1 METTG
6 DWRQAE
12 QVVICVSLVVI
23 EHDHLVLEHLLQ
35 VFLRVKVKPVLEAEP
50 AELVV
55 HLLLFE
61 EVDLLRFLLVS
72 LLVQA
77 DKLQ

>member
-1 METTG
+1 MEPTG

-23 EHDHLVLEHLLQ
+23 EHNYLVLEHLLQ
-35 VFLRVKVKPVLEAEP
+35 VLLRVEIEPVLEAEP

-55 HLLLFE
+55 HLLLLK

-77 DKLQ
+77 DEFK

>member
-1 METTG
+1 MEATR

-12 QVVICVSLVVI
+12 QIVICVSLVVI
-23 EHDHLVLEHLLQ
+23 EHDYLVLEHLLQ
-35 VFLRVKVKPVLEAEP
+35 VLLRVEVEPVLEAKP
-50 AELVV
+50 AELVI
-55 HLLLFE
+55 HLFLLE

-77 DKLQ
+77 DELQ